1 MHHETVF
8 YWISGLVLGVA
19 AALFHGSAFVLYA
32 IRARLGHS
40 SPKSA
45 SWALW
50 AFLATV
56 NALTFRTMSGD
67 VATLQFF
74 TGSVACVAVFVYMW
88 AIGKLKWPEPNEL
101 PDVRVWAGRHL
112 RLVAIPE
119 CRGCQPDNL
128 RGPCNIVQADLRWP
142 SDRSICRNFG
152 AVEPLDDRIPD
163 HGSQRGP
170 SLARRTARAGI
181 AARDADRWCSIAR
194 CSRVSLTEGAAAPV
208 GLRDGHPTMVLA
220 GSIPAGPR
228 HACCG
233 PII

>member
-101 PDVRVWAGRHL
+101 LMFAFG
-112 RLVAIPE
+112 LVAIYVWW
-119 CRGCQPDNL
+119 RYRNAGAANL
-128 RGPCNIVQADLRWP
+128 IIFAALVISFKPTFDGLRTDPYAETSGPWNLWTIAFLITAANVVLRSQGGP
-142 SDRSICRNFG
+142 RELALQLVMPIGG
-152 AVEPLDDRIPD
+152 AVL
-163 HGSQRGP
+163 HGAVAFLS
-170 SLARRTARAGI
+170 RRER
-181 AARDADRWCSIAR
+181 R
-194 CSRVSLTEGAAAPV
+194 
-208 GLRDGHPTMVLA
+208 LRLGFGMATRQW
-220 GSIPAGPR
+220 S
-228 HACCG
+228 
-233 PII
+233 